1 MRLGSVLL
9 AISDC
14 YGVFCFCYRPIDR
27 ISLRRPVQEIPTL
40 GDFGIFGIGLES
52 FHQRRLARKMKLMEI
67 CSMTR
72 IKCSLL
78 SIMMFQMTAIVTPAF
93 PQGVTQD
100 SGACASSGPRADLET
115 ESASSPPQRV
125 IAANRGTADALASV
139 SSGRPWTPG
148 NETATRPWSAPAGHH
163 QPRAID
169 VLTSDSSF
177 EQIFEAEDARVDRI
191 VRNICRGC

>member
-1 MRLGSVLL
+1 
-9 AISDC
+9 
-14 YGVFCFCYRPIDR
+14 
-27 ISLRRPVQEIPTL
+27 
-40 GDFGIFGIGLES
+40 
-52 FHQRRLARKMKLMEI
+52 
-67 CSMTR
+67 MTK
-72 IKCSLL
+72 IKFSLL
-78 SIMMFQMTAIVTPAF
+78 SIMMFQITTILTPAF

-100 SGACASSGPRADLET
+100 LGACASSGPKADLET
-115 ESASSPPQRV
+115 VSAPSPPRKV
-125 IAANRGTADALASV
+125 IVVNRGTADALATD

-177 EQIFEAEDARVDRI
+177 EQIFEEEDARVDRI